1 MGHKFKLVICGEG
14 TRELIGSRKVSNS
27 GAEKARAFYNANRNY
42 LNEFVEAIG
51 HCKKESLENLYSSCV
66 AVVLPSQYE
75 GFGLP
80 LVEALSRSTPVI
92 CNRLIPFQEQVERY
106 DAHDW
111 VQWVNAE

>member
-1 MGHKFKLVICGEG
+1 MSLLVLEEYL
-14 TRELIGSRKVSNS
+14 TLAQKR
-27 GAEKARAFYNANRNY
+27 RAFYDANRNY

-51 HCKKESLENLYSSCV
+51 HCKRVLENLYSSCV

-92 CNRLIPFQEQVERY
+92 CNRLIPFKEQVERY
-106 DAHDW
+106 DAHDCAMGKR
-111 VQWVNAE
+111 Q